1 MSKPGFMEHKK
12 RYEKSEI
19 YKMAFLLT
27 LASLS
32 TTTLLSDT
40 PPLCKISDVAL
51 IYAQT

>member
-1 MSKPGFMEHKK
+1 MEHKK

-40 PPLCKISDVAL
+40 PPLCKISDVGANL
-51 IYAQT
+51 CAHLNTA